1 MSVDISLPNFLEC
14 KVILPNACWVEVQND
29 QKDSI
34 ILVSVPCDDVSSIV
48 IIDSSGK
55 RSELCF
61 MIGSIIKIGD
71 NKLLYNQNRLED
83 CDSEE

>member
-14 KVILPNACWVEVQND
+14 KVILPNACWVEAQNE
-29 QKDSI
+29 QKDSV

-48 IIDSSGK
+48 IIDSAGK

-61 MIGSIIKIGD
+61 TIGSVVKIEN
-71 NKLLYNQNRLED
+71 NKLFYNKNRLEE